1 MKILAKIIENQKIMT
16 TKKVNTEVATINAIK
31 INCSPL
37 KIVIQVAVLA
47 STANT
52 VIAYICKN
60 YKT

>member
-16 TKKVNTEVATINAIK
+16 KDKANSEVAIINVIK
-31 INCSPL
+31 IKNNQL
-37 KIVIQVAVLA
+37 IIQAVAQE

-52 VIAYICKN
+52 VTVYICKN